1 MLGIKDSE
9 CLTIEEA
16 VYQSP
21 TLQDSDSENIVK
33 DEPER
38 M

>member
-1 MLGIKDSE
+1 MLRIKDSE
-9 CLTIEEA
+9 CLTIEGP

-21 TLQDSDSENIVK
+21 ALQDSDSENIVK